1 MKRGS
6 NMFLIKTGACL
17 IIIFT
22 SSALGFSYSRLY
34 NERLNNLINFQY
46 CIQILETEII
56 YAANPLP
63 DALMEVYNKGN
74 KKVSYIFN
82 EIRKYLL
89 NNKNSNVYDGFLH
102 IATELKEG
110 LCFKKQDIEIILSFG
125 RSLGLSNRMDQEK
138 YFKVLQVQLK
148 GQQREAEEEKMKN
161 GKMFKSLGVLIG
173 FGIVL
178 ALY

>member
-1 MKRGS
+1 
-6 NMFLIKTGACL
+6 MFMIKAFACL
-17 IIIFT
+17 IIIL
-22 SSALGFSYSRLY
+22 SSSILGFSYSRLY

-63 DALMEVYNKGN
+63 DALKEVYNKGN

-102 IATELKEG
+102 ITPELKES
-110 LCFKKQDIEIILSFG
+110 LCFKEQDIEIILSFG
-125 RSLGLSNRMDQEK
+125 RSLGLSNRIDQEK
-138 YFKVLQVQLK
+138 YFKVLEVQLK
-148 GQQREAEEEKMKN
+148 AQQKEAEDEKLKN
-161 GKMFKSLGVLIG
+161 GKMYKSLGVLIG

>member
-1 MKRGS
+1 MKRGN
-6 NMFLIKTGACL
+6 NMFLIKTAACL
-17 IIIFT
+17 VIIL
-22 SSALGFSYSRLY
+22 SSSILGFSYSRLY
-34 NERLNNLINFQY
+34 GERLNNLINFQY

-63 DALMEVYNKGN
+63 DALREVYNKGN

-89 NNKNSNVYDGFLH
+89 INKDSNVYDGFLH
-102 IATELKEG
+102 VASELKES
-110 LCFKKQDIEIILSFG
+110 LCFKEQDIEIILSFG
-125 RSLGLSNRMDQEK
+125 RSLGISNRTDQEK
-138 YFKVLQVQLK
+138 HFKVILVQLK
-148 GQQREAEEEKMKN
+148 GQQREAEEEKIKN
-161 GKMFKSLGVLIG
+161 GKMYKSLGVLIG

>member
-1 MKRGS
+1 M
-6 NMFLIKTGACL
+6 LIVKTIACL
-17 IIIFT
+17 VIIL
-22 SSALGFSYSRLY
+22 SSSILGFSYSRIY
-34 NERLNNLINFQY
+34 NERLNNLISFQN

-56 YAANPLP
+56 YGSNPLP
-63 DALMEVYNKGN
+63 DALNELYNKGN
-74 KKVSYIFN
+74 KKVSYIFD

-102 IATELKEG
+102 IVSELKEG
-110 LCFKKQDIEIILSFG
+110 LCFNEQDIEIILSFG
-125 RSLGLSNRMDQEK
+125 RSLGISNRTDQEK

-148 GQQREAEEEKMKN
+148 AQQREAEEEKIKN
-161 GKMFKSLGVLIG
+161 GKMYKSLGVLIG